1 MTNVIYRYSRKQAIE
16 DGVLIDVST
25 LAKELGIAFPIAVT
39 SGVWA
44 TWVKVPEA
52 VSGWQDETGRL
63 WDMLNMFR
71 LKAKGVSGS
80 HLEFKTLFQNS
91 ENGTPEPMLLVGC
104 CGPGDQGEPT
114 ITIMLPGED

>member
-1 MTNVIYRYSRKQAIE
+1 MTNVIYSYSRKQAIE

-25 LAKELGIAFPIAVT
+25 LAKELGIAFPVAVT

-44 TWVKVPEA
+44 TCVEVPEA

-63 WDMLNMFR
+63 WDVLNMFR

-80 HLEFKTLFQNS
+80 YLQFKTLFQNS
-91 ENGTPEPMLLVGC
+91 ENGKLESMLLVGR
-104 CGPGDQGEPT
+104 CGPGDRGEPT
-114 ITIMLPGED
+114 ITIMLPEDD